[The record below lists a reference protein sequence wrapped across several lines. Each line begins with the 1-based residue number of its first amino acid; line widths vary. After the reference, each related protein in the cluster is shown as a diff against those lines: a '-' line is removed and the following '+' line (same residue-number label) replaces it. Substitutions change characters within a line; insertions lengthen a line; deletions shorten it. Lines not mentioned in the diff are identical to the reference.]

1 MNAIILDHSSVTKT
15 VIDSE
20 LNFPDLNRHFFSD
33 PLDAL
38 EFLKKEK
45 TYLLTT
51 SMELS
56 NLNGL
61 ELISKIRKDG
71 NDDLLIVLITSY
83 TDIDF
88 FHTSYISG
96 VDLLI
101 TKNFNKGDLY
111 RCFQRIITPSLKMDK
126 ILIVDDSSMIR
137 MLYVRSLRNSNYTIL
152 EADSAESA
160 LDILYEKG
168 DEIVLILSDEHMGGI
183 TGSELCYRIRRNTPF
198 ASMPF
203 ILVSSED
210 GATLQKKSQESYINY
225 FITKPAEREEI
236 LMIADQYRK
245 EWISHRKDLRT
256 VLPLLQIQ
264 TSSAFE

>member
-15 VIDSE
+15 VIKSE
-20 LNFPDLNRHFFSD
+20 LDFPGLNRHFFTD
-33 PLDAL
+33 PLEVLD
-38 EFLKKEK
+38 FLKKEK
-45 TYLLTT
+45 SYLLTT

-61 ELISKIRKDG
+61 DLISRIRKEG
-71 NDDLLIVLITSY
+71 NEDLLIALITSY
-83 TDIDF
+83 TYIDF
-88 FHTSYISG
+88 FHTSYNSG

-101 TKNFNKGDLY
+101 TKDFKIGDLH
-111 RCFQRIITPSLKMDK
+111 RCFQRIITPSHKMDK
-126 ILIVDDSSMIR
+126 ILIVDDSPVIR
-137 MLYVRSLRNSNYTIL
+137 MLYARSLRKSDYTVI

-160 LDILYEKG
+160 LKILYERG

-210 GATLQKKSQESYINY
+210 GATLQKRSQESYINY

-256 VLPLLQIQ
+256 ILPLLEIQ
-264 TSSAFE
+264 TS